1 MEPFG
6 HVGCILISGKTPHDS
21 GDDMNKLFL
30 TALLMLATSSALA
43 TTFDWEKLA
52 TPHEV
57 NGQTL
62 KISRMTFKDRTFAFQ
77 FCQKIG
83 MELADIKTIIEA
95 ARNPAKPLTVAIFK
109 ADIGSEVLTGVWAWT
124 SEPVKKVNDAK
135 VFVQLDGNPKVDIQQ
150 LGEVNRFLLQNG
162 TTPYKGLP
170 AVCR

>member
-1 MEPFG
+1 
-6 HVGCILISGKTPHDS
+6 
-21 GDDMNKLFL
+21 MNKLFL
-30 TALLMLATSSALA
+30 TMLLMVATSSAFA
-43 TTFDWEKLA
+43 AGFDWEKMA
-52 TPHEV
+52 IPHVV

-62 KISRMTFKDRTFAFQ
+62 KVSRMTFKDRFFAFQ

-83 MELADIKTIIEA
+83 MELADINTIIKA
-95 ARNPAKPLTVAIFK
+95 ARNSTKPLSVAIFK

-135 VFVQLDGNPKVDIQQ
+135 VFVQLDGNPKVDFEQ
-150 LGEVNRFLLQNG
+150 LGEVNQFLLRNG